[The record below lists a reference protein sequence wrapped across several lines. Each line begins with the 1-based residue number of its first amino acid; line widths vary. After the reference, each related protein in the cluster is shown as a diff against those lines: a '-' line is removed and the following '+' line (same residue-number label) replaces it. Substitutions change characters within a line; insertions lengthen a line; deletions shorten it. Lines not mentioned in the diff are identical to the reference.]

1 MAKIIKYNLAA
12 VDKDGTTVRG
22 PECSM
27 PYSEE
32 NLSLAEAEAFGAV
45 TVEDDGT
52 GPAITR
58 DAVTAAMRKACA
70 NAITGGVDVTLGGGR
85 TCHFSLTLEDQL
97 NLMNLQS
104 MADAG
109 AAQLP
114 YHADG
119 ENCRYYSPEE
129 LHTITQAATR
139 WKMYQESYFNSLRGY
154 IASLETQEQLE
165 AVRYGMEI
173 PETFRTDVLRQMEG
187 AL

>member
-1 MAKIIKYNLAA
+1 MAEIIKYNLAS
-12 VDKDGTTVRG
+12 VDEDGTVVQG

-27 PYSEE
+27 PYSAE
-32 NLSLAEAEAFGAV
+32 NLALAQSEAYGEV
-45 TVEDDGT
+45 SVEEDGT
-52 GPAITR
+52 SPVITR
-58 DAVTAAMRKACA
+58 DTVTAAMRKACA
-70 NAITGGVDVTLGGGR
+70 DAITGGVDVTLDGGR

-173 PETFRTDVLRQMEG
+173 PEPFRTDVLRQMEG

>member
-1 MAKIIKYNLAA
+1 MAKIIHYNLAVIDENGETA
-12 VDKDGTTVRG
+12 QG

-32 NLSLAEAEAFGAV
+32 NLALAEAEAFGAV
-45 TVEDDGT
+45 TVGDDGA

-58 DAVTAAMRKACA
+58 EAVTDAMRKACA
-70 NAITGGVDVTLGGGR
+70 DAITGGVDVVLENGE

-104 MADAG
+104 MAGAG
-109 AAQLP
+109 ATRLP

-129 LHTITQAATR
+129 LHTITQVATR

-187 AL
+187 EL

>member
-1 MAKIIKYNLAA
+1 MKIIKYYLKTIDENGEA
-12 VDKDGTTVRG
+12 VQG

-32 NLSLAEAEAFGAV
+32 NLALAEAEAFGAV

-52 GPAITR
+52 GPSITR
-58 DAVTAAMRKACA
+58 EAVTASMRRACA
-70 NAITGGVDVTLGGGR
+70 DAITGGVDVVLESGE

-119 ENCRYYSPEE
+119 EDCRYYSPEE

-173 PETFRTDVLRQMEG
+173 PEAFRTDVLRQMEG
-187 AL
+187 EL